1 MDSTNFTPPARRS
14 MTDAQIQEA
23 LGNAQADEAGITAA
37 MELLETQAQLRDIE
51 KMEFSSW
58 VIEMERIGS
67 PEALLAVENAKRAQ
81 QGLEPLDA
89 PTVAPAAIEP
99 IEDVVSRLND
109 MYANQATVAPAVQES
124 GVVEPVE
131 YEPVLAEPAEPAAEV
146 PVFDEP
152 VAEKA
157 APELPEVAPF
167 FTEQIAE
174 NAGSTD
180 LDEFERLLEADTVVG
195 AEDEL
200 TALEEELLD
209 DNAVVPVASAVTF
222 PEEALSVQEFDSGV
236 TFKAASTIEEVSIE
250 SAPKTS
256 RRSNSV
262 SQFWAWLALSGS
274 ALPLGLAWFVSSA
287 GIAFTQAVL
296 AIFLGATASAIVIA
310 VGALAGKRSGLPTL
324 MISRAAF
331 GVYGNA
337 APASILTAVRI
348 LWSSAIV
355 AVVVLLGAEYF
366 EVKSITNYTDNSTL
380 TLGLVVL
387 AIVIAAVTLAI
398 FGGRV
403 LYRAQQVSGIV
414 GLLAIATLAA
424 VTGGAISIDELLAQS
439 TSSWTATFGIA
450 VMTFSIFGLAWTSAG
465 ADFARKLATHAR
477 GAAVVGWGALSLAL
491 IPTLVAAFGLA
502 LIGSAPQKETNGLT
516 SSGFYSVSMLQE
528 FSALLAPWLGFT
540 LAASVALTVIVVLAM
555 SLYSSNLSLH
565 SIGAKLK
572 PALAQ
577 PILGLI
583 AVAAAI
589 AGVIFIP
596 ELLTVISDYAM
607 LLGIPVAAWSGIFV
621 SDILIRRI
629 AYHEISLS
637 RAYGFYK
644 AVNWVNLSAWVIA
657 SALGYGLIYSDQI
670 GFGWTGYL
678 ADLMVNQEFWATTSF
693 GLIIAFAF
701 GSLIP
706 VLAGIPRIK
715 RQEAEVLAIES
726 RRDDLKDIFGLAE

>member
-81 QGLEPLDA
+81 QGLEPLEA
-89 PTVAPAAIEP
+89 PTVVPQVIEP

-109 MYANQATVAPAVQES
+109 MYANQVAVPE
-124 GVVEPVE
+124 VVEELVVE
-131 YEPVLAEPAEPAAEV
+131 EVVVEEVAAEV
-146 PVFDEP
+146 PEI
-152 VAEKA
+152 
-157 APELPEVAPF
+157 APF
-167 FTEQIAE
+167 FTEQATE
-174 NAGSTD
+174 ESAPEASAPEASAPEE
-180 LDEFERLLEADTVVG
+180 LDEFERLLAADTVVG

-200 TALEEELLD
+200 TALEEELLED
-209 DNAVVPVASAVTF
+209 LAVAPVASAPAF
-222 PEEALSVQEFDSGV
+222 AEESMTVLETNPGV
-236 TFKAASTIEEVSIE
+236 SFKTASPIEEVSIE

-262 SQFWAWLALSGS
+262 SQFWAWLTLSGS
-274 ALPLGLAWFVSSA
+274 VLPLGLAWFVFDA

-337 APASILTAVRI
+337 APASILTVVRI
-348 LWSSAIV
+348 LWSAAIL
-355 AVVVLLGAEYF
+355 AVVVYLGNEYF
-366 EVKSITNYTDNSTL
+366 SVESITDYTDNNTI

-387 AIVIAAVTLAI
+387 ALVIASVTLAI

-403 LYRAQQVSGIV
+403 LYRAQQVAGIIGV
-414 GLLAIATLAA
+414 LTVATLAIATA
-424 VTGGAISIDELLAQS
+424 GGISVDDLLAQS
-439 TSSWTATFGIA
+439 TSSWPATFGIA

-465 ADFARKLATHAR
+465 ADFARKLSTHAR
-477 GAAVVGWGALSLAL
+477 GAAVVGWGALALAFV
-491 IPTLVAAFGLA
+491 PTLVAAFGLA
-502 LIGSAPQKETNGLT
+502 LLGSAPQKVTSGLT

-528 FSALLAPWLGFT
+528 FSALLAPWLGYT
-540 LAASVALTVIVVLAM
+540 LAGSAAVTIIVVLAM

-583 AVAAAI
+583 SAAAAV
-589 AGVIFIP
+589 AGVILIP
-596 ELLTVISDYAM
+596 DLLSLIRDYA
-607 LLGIPVAAWSGIFV
+607 LLIGVPVAAWSGIFV

-644 AVNWVNLSAWVIA
+644 SVNWVNLSAWVVG
-657 SALGYGLIYSDQI
+657 SALGYGLIYSEQA

-706 VLAGIPRIK
+706 VVAGIPRIK

>member
-81 QGLEPLDA
+81 QGLEPLEA
-89 PTVAPAAIEP
+89 PTVVPQVIEP

-109 MYANQATVAPAVQES
+109 MYANQVAVPE
-124 GVVEPVE
+124 VVEELVVE
-131 YEPVLAEPAEPAAEV
+131 EVVVEEFAVEV
-146 PVFDEP
+146 PEI
-152 VAEKA
+152 
-157 APELPEVAPF
+157 APF
-167 FTEQIAE
+167 FTEQATE
-174 NAGSTD
+174 ESAPEASAPEASAPEASAPEASAPEE
-180 LDEFERLLEADTVVG
+180 LDEFERLLAADTVVG

-209 DNAVVPVASAVTF
+209 DLAVAPVASAPAF
-222 PEEALSVQEFDSGV
+222 AEESMTVLETNPGV
-236 TFKAASTIEEVSIE
+236 SFKTASPIEEVSIE

-262 SQFWAWLALSGS
+262 SQFWAWLTFSGS
-274 ALPLGLAWFVSSA
+274 VLPLGLAWFVFDA

-337 APASILTAVRI
+337 APASILTVVRI
-348 LWSSAIV
+348 LWSAAIL
-355 AVVVLLGAEYF
+355 AVVVYLGNEYF
-366 EVKSITNYTDNSTL
+366 SVESITDYTDNNTI

-387 AIVIAAVTLAI
+387 ALVIASVTLAI

-403 LYRAQQVSGIV
+403 LYRAQQVAGIIGV
-414 GLLAIATLAA
+414 LTVATLAIATA
-424 VTGGAISIDELLAQS
+424 GGISVDDLLAQS
-439 TSSWTATFGIA
+439 TSSWPATFGIA

-465 ADFARKLATHAR
+465 ADFARKLSTHAR
-477 GAAVVGWGALSLAL
+477 GAAVVGWGALALAFV
-491 IPTLVAAFGLA
+491 PTLVAAFGLA
-502 LIGSAPQKETNGLT
+502 LLGSAPQKVTSGLT

-528 FSALLAPWLGFT
+528 FSALLAPWLGYT
-540 LAASVALTVIVVLAM
+540 LAGSAAVTIIVVLAM

-583 AVAAAI
+583 SAVAAV
-589 AGVIFIP
+589 AGVILIP
-596 ELLTVISDYAM
+596 DLLILIRDYA
-607 LLGIPVAAWSGIFV
+607 LLIGVPVAAWSGIFV

-644 AVNWVNLSAWVIA
+644 SVNWVNLSAWVVG
-657 SALGYGLIYSDQI
+657 SALGYGLIYSEQA

-706 VLAGIPRIK
+706 VVAGIPRIK

>member
-1 MDSTNFTPPARRS
+1 

-81 QGLEPLDA
+81 QGLEPLEA
-89 PTVAPAAIEP
+89 PTVAPQVIEP

-109 MYANQATVAPAVQES
+109 MYANQVAVPAVVEEL
-124 GVVEPVE
+124 VVEEVVVE
-131 YEPVLAEPAEPAAEV
+131 EVAAEV
-146 PVFDEP
+146 QEI
-152 VAEKA
+152 
-157 APELPEVAPF
+157 APF
-167 FTEQIAE
+167 FTEQATE
-174 NAGSTD
+174 EYAPEESAPEESAPEE
-180 LDEFERLLEADTVVG
+180 LDEFERLLAADTVVG

-209 DNAVVPVASAVTF
+209 DLAVAPVASAPAFV
-222 PEEALSVQEFDSGV
+222 EESFTVLETNPGV
-236 TFKAASTIEEVSIE
+236 SFKAASPIEEVSIE

-274 ALPLGLAWFVSSA
+274 VLPLGLAWFVFDA

-337 APASILTAVRI
+337 APASILTVVRI
-348 LWSSAIV
+348 LWSAAIV
-355 AVVVLLGAEYF
+355 AVVVYLGTEYF
-366 EVKSITNYTDNSTL
+366 TVESISDYTNSNSI

-387 AIVIAAVTLAI
+387 ALVIASVTLAI

-403 LYRAQQVSGIV
+403 LYRAQQVASIIGV
-414 GLLAIATLAA
+414 LAVATLAIATA
-424 VTGGAISIDELLAQS
+424 GAISIDDLLAQP
-439 TSSWTATFGIA
+439 TSSWPATFGLA

-465 ADFARKLATHAR
+465 ADFARKLSTHAR
-477 GAAVVGWGALSLAL
+477 GAAVVGWGALALAL
-491 IPTLVAAFGLA
+491 VPTLIAAFGLA
-502 LIGSAPQKETNGLT
+502 LLGSAPQKETSGLT

-528 FSALLAPWLGFT
+528 FSALLAPWLGYT
-540 LAASVALTVIVVLAM
+540 LAGSAAVTIIVVLAM

-583 AVAAAI
+583 SAAAAV
-589 AGVIFIP
+589 AGVILIP
-596 ELLTVISDYAM
+596 DLLILIRDYA
-607 LLGIPVAAWSGIFV
+607 LLIGVPVAAWSGIFV

-644 AVNWVNLSAWVIA
+644 SVNWVNLSAWVA
-657 SALGYGLIYSDQI
+657 GSGLGYGLIYSEQL

-701 GSLIP
+701 GSLVP
-706 VLAGIPRIK
+706 VVAGIPRIK

>member
-81 QGLEPLDA
+81 QGLEPLEA
-89 PTVAPAAIEP
+89 PTVVPQVIEP

-109 MYANQATVAPAVQES
+109 MYANQVAVPE
-124 GVVEPVE
+124 VVEELVVE
-131 YEPVLAEPAEPAAEV
+131 ELVVEEVAAEV
-146 PVFDEP
+146 PEI
-152 VAEKA
+152 
-157 APELPEVAPF
+157 APF
-167 FTEQIAE
+167 FTEQATE
-174 NAGSTD
+174 ESAPEASAPEASAPEELN
-180 LDEFERLLEADTVVG
+180 EFERLLAADTVVG

-209 DNAVVPVASAVTF
+209 DLAVAPVASAPAF
-222 PEEALSVQEFDSGV
+222 AEESMTVLETNPGV
-236 TFKAASTIEEVSIE
+236 SFKTASPIEEVSIE

-256 RRSNSV
+256 RRSDSV
-262 SQFWAWLALSGS
+262 SQFWAWLTLSGS
-274 ALPLGLAWFVSSA
+274 VLPLGLAWFVFDA

-337 APASILTAVRI
+337 APASILTVVRI
-348 LWSSAIV
+348 LWSAAIL
-355 AVVVLLGAEYF
+355 AVVVYLGNEYF
-366 EVKSITNYTDNSTL
+366 SVESITDYTDNNTI

-387 AIVIAAVTLAI
+387 ALVIASVTLAI

-403 LYRAQQVSGIV
+403 LYRAQQVAGIIGV
-414 GLLAIATLAA
+414 LTVATLAIATA
-424 VTGGAISIDELLAQS
+424 GGISVDDLLAQS
-439 TSSWTATFGIA
+439 TSSWPATFGIA

-465 ADFARKLATHAR
+465 ADFARKLSTHAR
-477 GAAVVGWGALSLAL
+477 GAAVVGWGALALAFV
-491 IPTLVAAFGLA
+491 PTLVAAFGLA
-502 LIGSAPQKETNGLT
+502 LLGSAPQKVTSGLT

-528 FSALLAPWLGFT
+528 FSALLAPWLGYT
-540 LAASVALTVIVVLAM
+540 LAGSAAVTIIVVLAM

-583 AVAAAI
+583 SAAAAV
-589 AGVIFIP
+589 AGVILIP
-596 ELLTVISDYAM
+596 DLLILIRDYA
-607 LLGIPVAAWSGIFV
+607 LLIGVPVAAWSGIFV

-644 AVNWVNLSAWVIA
+644 SVNFVNLSAWVVG
-657 SALGYGLIYSDQI
+657 SALGYGLIYSEQA

-706 VLAGIPRIK
+706 VVAGIPRIK